1 MENIKKNPLS
11 LQLNAEDFLPA
22 SNEEKQSLVVMRE
35 SVNFWK
41 DGMRR
46 LKKNKIAMVSFV
58 FIIAIAIFAYLLPA
72 VWPYSYSE
80 QMKGSNN
87 LKPFEYS
94 ASEQARIDAGEKVF
108 PHILGT
114 DRMGRDF
121 AVRIMMGTRVSLS
134 VGLIASVLVLIIG
147 ATYGAVAAFAGG
159 WVDNIMMRITDI
171 LYTIP
176 DILLIILL
184 GMALK
189 DPLDKLATQPGFKW
203 MQTLGPNMISIFI
216 IFALLYWVGMARIV
230 RSQILI
236 LKESEYVT
244 AARALGASS
253 GRIIKKHLL
262 TNCIGTLIVTT
273 TLQIPASIFTESY
286 LSFLGLDKDKDVE
299 SLGQKILTLAAPYV
313 PLDGVNDAGV
323 ACGIF
328 MSYQGE
334 GKGTPTDTQ
343 TDKPDLTST
352 TLLRLILD
360 YADSVEDAVA
370 LAEQYDLH
378 DSASSCFHYMVADS
392 TGRSAILEWVG
403 ADADHDAD
411 GSQRQLNVLWNDTDA
426 LSDSSD
432 WQVVTNFIKA
442 PGYYDGTA
450 VEMKGLDRYEHLAAA
465 LRQTNGVV
473 ADKSAAMDLLA
484 SVGRR
489 TWNNDDSNTNTI
501 HSVVYDLTDRSVL
514 WVGNEHYGEDGY
526 TFEFQLGA

>member
-35 SVNFWK
+35 SVN
-41 DGMRR
+41 
-46 LKKNKIAMVSFV
+46 
-58 FIIAIAIFAYLLPA
+58 
-72 VWPYSYSE
+72 
-80 QMKGSNN
+80 N
-87 LKPFEYS
+87 LAPFEYS

-147 ATYGAVAAFAGG
+147 ATYGAISAFAGG

-189 DPLDKLATQPGFKW
+189 DPLDALASKPGFKW

-286 LSFLGLDKDKDVE
+286 LSFIGLGVAAPLP
-299 SLGQKILTLAAPYV
+299 SLGSLA
-313 PLDGVNDAGV
+313 
-323 ACGIF
+323 
-328 MSYQGE
+328 
-334 GKGTPTDTQ
+334 T
-343 TDKPDLTST
+343 
-352 TLLRLILD
+352 
-360 YADSVEDAVA
+360 DAVKGMNTYPHLLIAPA
-370 LAEQYDLH
+370 LMI
-378 DSASSCFHYMVADS
+378 SVM
-392 TGRSAILEWVG
+392 ILVFNLFG
-403 ADADHDAD
+403 DGLRDAFDPK
-411 GSQRQLNVLWNDTDA
+411 LKN
-426 LSDSSD
+426 
-432 WQVVTNFIKA
+432 
-442 PGYYDGTA
+442 
-450 VEMKGLDRYEHLAAA
+450 
-465 LRQTNGVV
+465 
-473 ADKSAAMDLLA
+473 
-484 SVGRR
+484 
-489 TWNNDDSNTNTI
+489 
-501 HSVVYDLTDRSVL
+501 
-514 WVGNEHYGEDGY
+514 
-526 TFEFQLGA
+526 